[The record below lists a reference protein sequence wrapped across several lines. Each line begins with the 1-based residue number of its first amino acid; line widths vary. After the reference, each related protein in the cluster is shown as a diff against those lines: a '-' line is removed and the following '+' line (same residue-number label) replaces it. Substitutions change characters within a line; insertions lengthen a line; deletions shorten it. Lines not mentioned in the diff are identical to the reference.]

1 MFRQTLSGAAWNWFD
16 DLDPKSGDT
25 FEELSQKF
33 LEEFLQQKRYA
44 KDPTEIH
51 GIKRRFTEGLQA
63 FMNRFKPKSS
73 HIKDVPPV
81 LRISAFMHGHRN
93 PELANKLNDKILKTM
108 DEMFERVRAFIRGEV
123 MAGSAVVARA
133 PQWDKGNV
141 HTGWSRGQERIKGRR
156 GPRESG
162 GSRKRPYNVEG
173 PRFTEET
180 VFSAIPRNNTDAP
193 IILEGKIEGFRVR
206 RIYVDGGSSSE
217 IMYEQCFK
225 IFGANTKSTLRKSSA
240 PLVGFSGEIYHRLG
254 LIDLKVTMGEL
265 GKDKTVLLEFAIVKC
280 RSPYNAS

>member
-1 MFRQTLSGAAWNWFD
+1 MFRQTLSGAARNWFD

-63 FMNRFKPKSS
+63 FMNLFKPKSS
-73 HIKDVPPV
+73 HIEDVPPV

-93 PELANKLNDKILKTM
+93 PELANKLNDKIPKTM
-108 DEMFERVRAFIRGEV
+108 DEMFERVRAFIR
-123 MAGSAVVARA
+123 
-133 PQWDKGNV
+133 
-141 HTGWSRGQERIKGRR
+141 
-156 GPRESG
+156 SG

-225 IFGANTKSTLRKSSA
+225 SFGANTKSTLRKSSA

>member
-1 MFRQTLSGAAWNWFD
+1 MGTCAPYSRR
-16 DLDPKSGDT
+16 DT
-25 FEELSQKF
+25 FTPLTKTPKEILAMESVNFPPPAPLIGTPEKQNLNKFCDYHGNRGHNTNYCFHLKKQIRDVLASGKLAHLVKDIRQDNQRNRSQ
-33 LEEFLQQKRYA
+33 
-44 KDPTEIH
+44 
-51 GIKRRFTEGLQA
+51 RRG
-63 FMNRFKPKSS
+63 NVKV
-73 HIKDVPPV
+73 I
-81 LRISAFMHGHRN
+81 
-93 PELANKLNDKILKTM
+93 NKLGL
-108 DEMFERVRAFIRGEV
+108 
-123 MAGSAVVARA
+123 
-133 PQWDKGNV
+133 
-141 HTGWSRGQERIKGRR
+141 
-156 GPRESG
+156 G

-180 VFSAIPRNNTDAP
+180 IFLAIPRNNTDAP

-225 IFGANTKSTLRKSSA
+225 IFGAKTKSTLRKSSA

-280 RSPYNAS
+280 RSLTFAMFEVLLKIDFTFWL